1 MREIIYVIIVTFSV
15 VVTFQS
21 AHVLYLTMYTYNI
34 PPSDSGAPEVFQ
46 PPRLSFTVMLP
57 ARHEEPVIGTT
68 IGRIAR
74 ANYPPGLLQI
84 LVVCAADDEGTIAKA
99 EAKIRELGRL
109 GAPRNISMVVFHDG
123 PINKPHGLNAALA
136 QADKDIVTIFDA
148 EDDIHPDVF
157 NLVNTVMV
165 NEQVRVVQ
173 AGVQLMN
180 FDSSWWSALNILE
193 YFFWFR
199 SRLHYHARSGATP
212 LGGNTVFFNRDVIRG
227 LGGWDEHNLTE
238 DADIGLRLSAAG
250 EKIRIVYDHRYVT
263 KEETPPTIRQFVK
276 QRTRWSQGFMQTRKK
291 GTWRDLPTRKQRF
304 LAFYTLFFPQV
315 QAFLGFYIPISLL
328 NMFFLK
334 TPVLIAMI
342 SFFPVVTV
350 ICNFLIYAVGIYQFA
365 NDYGLKASPDIILKM
380 FFGWLP
386 YQLLVSFASIRATLR
401 QLRGISNWEKTKHIG
416 AHREPAHDRAG
427 QLGEA
432 TSRVALFQAAADKR
446 AQQGA
451 SEGAQ
456 QVASER
462 AQQGASERAQHAARE
477 GVQQGARE
485 RGAGER
491 AADARAGARPGC
503 DSRAGRPAPV
513 PGRAQVAGP
522 RRPDRPGLRAAQRA
536 DYAWLAPVPVPP
548 VQHGRGDIRR
558 ARVVGDQGGPA
569 EPDNVFL

>member
-1 MREIIYVIIVTFSV
+1 MREIIYAFIVTFSV

-21 AHVLYLTMYTYNI
+21 AHVLYMTMYTYNI
-34 PPSDSGAPEVFQ
+34 PPSDSGAPEHFQ

-68 IGRIAR
+68 IGRVAQ

-84 LVVCAADDEGTIAKA
+84 LVVCAADDQGTIAKA
-99 EAKIRELGRL
+99 QEKITELGRR
-109 GAPRNISMVVFHDG
+109 GARNVSLVVFHDG

-136 QADKDIVTIFDA
+136 HADKDIIAIFDA
-148 EDDIHPDVF
+148 EDDVHPDVF

-212 LGGNTVFFNRDVIRG
+212 LGGNTVFFDRDVIRG
-227 LGGWDEHNLTE
+227 LGGWDERNLTE
-238 DADIGLRLSAAG
+238 DADIGLRLSVAG

-304 LAFYTLFFPQV
+304 LAVYTLFFPQV
-315 QAFLGFYIPISLL
+315 QAFLGFYIPVSLL

-334 TPVLIAMI
+334 TPVLIAMV
-342 SFFPVVTV
+342 SFLPVVTV
-350 ICNFLIYAVGIYQFA
+350 ICNFLIYTVGIYQFA
-365 NDYGLKASPDIILKM
+365 RDYGLKASPGVILKM
-380 FFGWLP
+380 LFGWLP

-416 AHREPAHDRAG
+416 AHREPAHDRTG

-451 SEGAQ
+451 REGA
-456 QVASER
+456 
-462 AQQGASERAQHAARE
+462 
-477 GVQQGARE
+477 QQGARE
-485 RGAGER
+485 RGAG
-491 AADARAGARPGC
+491 
-503 DSRAGRPAPV
+503 
-513 PGRAQVAGP
+513 
-522 RRPDRPGLRAAQRA
+522 
-536 DYAWLAPVPVPP
+536 
-548 VQHGRGDIRR
+548 
-558 ARVVGDQGGPA
+558 
-569 EPDNVFL
+569 